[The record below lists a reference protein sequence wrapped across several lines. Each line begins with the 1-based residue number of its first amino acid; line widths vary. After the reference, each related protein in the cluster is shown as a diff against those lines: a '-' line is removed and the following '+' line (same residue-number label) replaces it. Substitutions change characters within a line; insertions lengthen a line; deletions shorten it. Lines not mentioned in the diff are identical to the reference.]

1 MYDLFPSL
9 RELLDDSNFH
19 TALERV
25 QHEPVP
31 YFTQLTSPHTDT
43 GTDTQIAAHTDT
55 DTAEHTDTG
64 IDGDVKS
71 QLTGTGEERSKVA
84 KRVSQTWE
92 TKSEADSLRGER
104 EGETFDEITPEGTLN
119 SDSDMSAIKRY
130 YI

>member
-31 YFTQLTSPHTDT
+31 YFAQLTSP
-43 GTDTQIAAHTDT
+43 HTDT
-55 DTAEHTDTG
+55 DTAEHTETG
-64 IDGDVKS
+64 GGDVKS

-92 TKSEADSLRGER
+92 AKSEADSLWGEDRIGER
-104 EGETFDEITPEGTLN
+104 EGETFDGIAPEGTLN